1 LRPLVSSAD
10 HHTRSG
16 WVKMSWNHH
25 QAPGTELSASVPKV
39 TLRPQFPKHGPRA
52 TVVTSVV
59 SICDRTCMDPEDGW
73 CQTLGSPKAS
83 KWSSK
88 AKTSSDIIRL
98 LRLLSNLMVSF
109 SNFSVSATGYQKC
122 SGPVTWASCKVQFSL
137 YPDRVSPASAVQ
149 SCVRWTLPRAF
160 PADSRIAAH
169 AHSSHWSSKEASTP
183 PAVLAHRFEPSYI
196 DNMEV

>member
-1 LRPLVSSAD
+1 MRPLVSSAD
-10 HHTRSG
+10 HHTGSG
-16 WVKMSWNHH
+16 WVKMFMKHH
-25 QAPGTELSASVPKV
+25 ETITRHLGLNCPHQSRRWRLDLSRETWSARKSCNFCG
-39 TLRPQFPKHGPRA
+39 LYMRPDLHGSRRWM
-52 TVVTSVV
+52 V
-59 SICDRTCMDPEDGW
+59 SNPW
-73 CQTLGSPKAS
+73 KS
-83 KWSSK
+83 KGLQVIQQSK
-88 AKTSSDIIRL
+88 DFI
-98 LRLLSNLMVSF
+98 RLLSNLKVSF